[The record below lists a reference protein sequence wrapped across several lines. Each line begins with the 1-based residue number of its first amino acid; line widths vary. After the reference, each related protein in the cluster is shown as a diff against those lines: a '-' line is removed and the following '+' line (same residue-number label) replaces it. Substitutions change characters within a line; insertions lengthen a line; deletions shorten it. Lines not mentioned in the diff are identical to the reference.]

1 MGTHEPQGESFNMRS
16 FVLSAAVLAG
26 LTSVA
31 AAEPY
36 THDGF
41 YLGLTGGL
49 GYMHISAPGD
59 TSISGFEIPNFGI
72 NIGKSIT
79 SKLVLGGG
87 AFVDYSSSAKYMDTD
102 IPGSEMVIALGA
114 FADYYLD
121 PHRGGLH
128 FQGFLGWGGLEETEG
143 TGGSD
148 PTGLTIFVGA
158 GWEKFITAEMSVGA
172 VGRLTYGSWSLSGG
186 DFTLISPTALA
197 TLTWH

>member
-1 MGTHEPQGESFNMRS
+1 MRS

-49 GYMHISAPGD
+49 GYMHISSPGD
-59 TSISGFEIPNFGI
+59 TTLSGVEVPNFGL
-72 NIGKSIT
+72 NIGT
-79 SKLVLGGG
+79 SLTSHIVLGGG
-87 AFVDYSSSAKYMDTD
+87 LFVDYSSSAGNDAT
-102 IPGSEMVIALGA
+102 GSLMVIALGA
-114 FADYYLD
+114 FGDYYLD

-128 FQGFLGWGGLEETEG
+128 FQGFLGWGGIETTKN

-148 PTGLTIFVGA
+148 PTGLTIGVGA
-158 GWEKFITAEMSVGA
+158 GWDKFLTSEMSIGA
-172 VGRLTYGSWSLSGG
+172 LARIVYGGYSLSGG
-186 DFTLISPTALA
+186 DYTTLSPALLA